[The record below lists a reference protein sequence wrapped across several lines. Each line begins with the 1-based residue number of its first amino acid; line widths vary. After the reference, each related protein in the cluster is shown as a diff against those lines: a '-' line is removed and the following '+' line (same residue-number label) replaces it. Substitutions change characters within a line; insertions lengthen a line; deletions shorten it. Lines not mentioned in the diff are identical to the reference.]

1 MSDDVLRPEEQLR
14 SEQSTNHRYL
24 RDISER
30 TMPVASVSRSR
41 STEWTGA
48 GRPQVDRA
56 VSFPLA
62 GRVALDAVDED
73 LGRDFYVGPCR
84 LDKGPLQ
91 VVSWAAP
98 MASAFFG
105 EAPSQLQGQVVLR
118 RTLIPQGD
126 LIVDLE
132 DDWAGQPL
140 PSHPFCERA
149 PWNVPR
155 PPQRNAAA
163 ADLQPQTAAVRRPS
177 PAADVP
183 EQPPAP
189 TAEAYAVRAP
199 AHATAGLRAAGAVV
213 RALEAPRQSRLS
225 SVLSTLQADQ
235 YELVRRPGTVPLIV
249 QGHPGTG
256 KTIVA
261 VHRAAFLSDPESG
274 QTVTSV
280 LLAGPS
286 PEYVRHVRALSE
298 AMSPNGRVTVTTVP
312 EIMRELACLPKL
324 PVGPL
329 DGDSPEDVS
338 SAAGEVAVAVVNALR
353 EGATSPL
360 KHSLGNVRRAYTL
373 LRETGGTG
381 TVVRLSPK
389 KRAWVS
395 SLPKWEHARRLPQY
409 LPLLAALGQQL
420 QGPGQRFG
428 HVIVDEAQDVRPLEW
443 QVLKR
448 LVTNQG
454 LTLLGDMNQ
463 RRSDLTHRT
472 WQAVAQ
478 DLGLSDGGAP
488 LEPVLAT
495 RGYRSTGAIL
505 EFAGRLL
512 PLRERGAQCIRV
524 EGVPPTIVAVK
535 EGDLSG
541 AVIGE
546 ASAALHRHPT
556 GTVAVVV
563 VEPTSLHPALR
574 RAGWK
579 RSPVFAQEWERGE
592 EMLSVFAAE
601 AARGLEF
608 DVIVVMEPAQ
618 YPRSSGRSGL
628 LYTSLTRGNKELVV
642 VHARALPA
650 ALRRRSANGRPTP
663 RARLSSAA

>member
-1 MSDDVLRPEEQLR
+1 MHDDMVRPEDQLR

-24 RDISER
+24 REISEKAV
-30 TMPVASVSRSR
+30 PVTSVSRSR

-56 VSFPLA
+56 VLFPLA

-84 LDKGPLQ
+84 LDKGALQ

-105 EAPSQLQGQVVLR
+105 QAPSQLQGQVVLR
-118 RTLIPQGD
+118 RTLIAKGES
-126 LIVDLE
+126 IVELE
-132 DDWAGQPL
+132 DDWAGHPQPK
-140 PSHPFCERA
+140 HPFSVRA

-155 PPQRNAAA
+155 PPPGA
-163 ADLQPQTAAVRRPS
+163 TAAVDLRRQ
-177 PAADVP
+177 PAGARELSGAAPVP
-183 EQPPAP
+183 EQGRAPA
-189 TAEAYAVRAP
+189 AESHPASSP

-235 YELVRRPGTVPLIV
+235 YELVRRPAKVPLIV

-274 QTVTSV
+274 QAVTSV

-286 PEYVRHVRALSE
+286 TEYVRHVRALTV
-298 AMSPNGRVTVTTVP
+298 AMSANNKVTVSSIP
-312 EIMRELACLPKL
+312 AIMQELACLPKL

-338 SAAGEVAVAVVNALR
+338 SGVVELAVAVVNALR
-353 EGATSPL
+353 EGSTSPL

-373 LRETGGTG
+373 LRGSGSTG
-381 TVVRLSPK
+381 TVLRLSTK
-389 KRAWVS
+389 KRAWAS
-395 SLPKWEHARRLPQY
+395 NLPAWERARRLPQY

-428 HVIVDEAQDVRPLEW
+428 HVIIDEAQDVRPLEW
-443 QVLKR
+443 QVIKR
-448 LVTNQG
+448 LVTNQE

-463 RRSDLTHRT
+463 RRSDHSHRT
-472 WQAVAQ
+472 WHAVAQ
-478 DLGLSDGGAP
+478 DLGLSNGDAP

-505 EFAGRLL
+505 AFAGRLL
-512 PLRERGAQCIRV
+512 PSRERGAECIRV
-524 EGVPPTIVAVK
+524 EGVPPAVVAVK
-535 EGDLSG
+535 EGDLIG

-556 GTVAVVV
+556 GTVAVVTV
-563 VEPTSLHPALR
+563 KPTSLHPALR

-579 RSPVFAQEWERGE
+579 RSPVFAQEWERGDE
-592 EMLSVFAAE
+592 VISVFDAE

-608 DVIVVMEPAQ
+608 DVIVVMEPAL
-618 YPRSSGRSGL
+618 YPRGSGRRGL
-628 LYTSLTRGNKELVV
+628 LYTSLTRGNKELIV
-642 VHARALPA
+642 VHALALPA
-650 ALRRRSANGRPTP
+650 ALRRGSANGRPML
-663 RARLSSAA
+663 RDRVS

>member
-1 MSDDVLRPEEQLR
+1 MVDDVLLPEDQLR
-14 SEQSTNHRYL
+14 SEQSTNQRYL
-24 RDISER
+24 REISEKA
-30 TMPVASVSRSR
+30 MPVASVSRSR

-48 GRPQVDRA
+48 GRPQVDRPM
-56 VSFPLA
+56 SFPLA

-105 EAPSQLQGQVVLR
+105 EASTQLQGQVVLR

-126 LIVDLE
+126 SIVDLE

-140 PSHPFCERA
+140 LSHPFSVRA
-149 PWNVPR
+149 KWNVPR
-155 PPQRNAAA
+155 PPERLTTATEPR
-163 ADLQPQTAAVRRPS
+163 LQVASVRRPS
-177 PAADVP
+177 PVADVP
-183 EQPPAP
+183 EQRQAPA
-189 TAEAYAVRAP
+189 AETSGGRAP

-225 SVLSTLQADQ
+225 SVLGTLQADQ

-274 QTVTSV
+274 QAVTSV

-286 PEYVRHVRALSE
+286 PEYVRHVRALTE
-298 AMSPNGRVTVTTVP
+298 AMSPNGRVTVTSVP
-312 EIMRELACLPKL
+312 EIMRELACLPKI

-329 DGDSPEDVS
+329 DGDGPEDVS
-338 SAAGEVAVAVVNALR
+338 SAAGNIAVAVVSALR
-353 EGATSPL
+353 EGASSPL
-360 KHSLGNVRRAYTL
+360 KHSLGNVRRAYNL
-373 LRETGGTG
+373 LRQAGTG
-381 TVVRLSPK
+381 TGVRLTAK

-395 SLPKWEHARRLPQY
+395 SLPEWEQARRLPLY

-420 QGPGQRFG
+420 QGSGQRFG
-428 HVIVDEAQDVRPLEW
+428 HVIIDEAQDVRPLEW
-443 QVLKR
+443 MVLMR
-448 LVTNQG
+448 LVTGQG

-463 RRSDLTHRT
+463 RRSDHTHRN
-472 WQAVAQ
+472 WQAVVQ
-478 DLGLSDGGAP
+478 ELDLSDGDVP

-512 PLRERGAQCIRV
+512 PRREQGADCIRS
-524 EGVPPTIVAVK
+524 EGVPPTVIKVK
-535 EGDLSG
+535 ESDLSG

-546 ASAALHRHPT
+546 AWTALCRHPK
-556 GTVAVVV
+556 GTVAVVAV
-563 VEPTSLHPALR
+563 TPTSLHPALR

-579 RSPVFAQEWERGE
+579 RSPVFAQEWERGDE
-592 EMLSVFAAE
+592 VLSVFAAE

-608 DVIVVMEPAQ
+608 DVIIVMEPAL
-618 YPRSSGRSGL
+618 YPRSAGRSGL

-650 ALRRRSANGRPTP
+650 ALRRRSGSGRQVRRT
-663 RARLSSAA
+663 RLS